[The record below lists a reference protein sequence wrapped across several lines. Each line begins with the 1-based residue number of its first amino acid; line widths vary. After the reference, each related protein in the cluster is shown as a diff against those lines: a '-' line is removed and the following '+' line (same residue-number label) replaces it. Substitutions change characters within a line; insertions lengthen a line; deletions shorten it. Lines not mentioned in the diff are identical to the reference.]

1 MKLTKKEL
9 LSIIKEEMNKILF
22 ESTSYRIERDE
33 DLEMTSIVPSG
44 VELSSSHYNE
54 VAGEYYPTTTDYGLD
69 EEVRR
74 ACEKVLSKAMELGIG
89 KPIVILAEP
98 DDSSDVASTIDGTE
112 GLIPMICLNTDFLI
126 NEANPEREVIN
137 TLLHEFGHIYFR
149 TQGIEYREEEEDVV
163 EEYALRAGNKSILDR
178 YKDSILKIK

>member
-1 MKLTKKEL
+1 MKLTKQTLKQIILEEL
-9 LSIIKEEMNKILF
+9 SRVLSENLG
-22 ESTSYRIERDE
+22 YRIERDE

-44 VELSSSHYNE
+44 VELSSSQYNE
-54 VAGEYYPTTTDYGLD
+54 VAGDYYPTTTDYGLD

-98 DDSSDVASTIDGTE
+98 DDSSHVASTIDGTDTS
-112 GLIPMICLNTDFLI
+112 GTPLICLNTDFLI
-126 NEANPEREVIN
+126 NEMNPEREAIN

-163 EEYALRAGNKSILDR
+163 EEYALRAGNKSILDN
-178 YKDSILKIK
+178 YIQ

>member
-1 MKLTKKEL
+1 MKLTKQTLKQIILEEL
-9 LSIIKEEMNKILF
+9 SRVLSENLG
-22 ESTSYRIERDE
+22 YRVERDE

-44 VELSSSHYNE
+44 VELSSSQYNE
-54 VAGEYYPTTTDYGLD
+54 VAGDYYPATTDYGLD
-69 EEVRR
+69 EQVRR

-98 DDSSDVASTIDGTE
+98 DDSSHVASTIDGTDTS
-112 GLIPMICLNTDFLI
+112 GTPLICLNTDFLI
-126 NEANPEREVIN
+126 NEMNPEREVVN

-163 EEYALRAGNKSILDR
+163 EEYALRAGNKSILDN
-178 YKDSILKIK
+178 YIQ

>member
-1 MKLTKKEL
+1 MKLTKQTLKQIILEEL
-9 LSIIKEEMNKILF
+9 SRVLSENLG
-22 ESTSYRIERDE
+22 YRIERDE

-44 VELSSSHYNE
+44 VELSSSQYNE
-54 VAGEYYPTTTDYGLD
+54 VAGDYDPTTTDYGLD

-74 ACEKVLSKAMELGIG
+74 ACEKTLSKAMELGIG

-98 DDSSDVASTIDGTE
+98 DDSSHVASTIDGTDTS
-112 GLIPMICLNTDFLI
+112 GTPLICLNTDFLI
-126 NEANPEREVIN
+126 NEMNPEREVIN

-163 EEYALRAGNKSILDR
+163 EKYALRAGNKSIVDN
-178 YKDSILKIK
+178 YIQ

>member
-1 MKLTKKEL
+1 MIEDKMKLTKQTLKQ
-9 LSIIKEEMNKILF
+9 IIKEELSKILS
-22 ESTSYRIERDE
+22 ENLSYRIERDE

-54 VAGEYYPTTTDYGLD
+54 VAGDYSPTTTDYGLD

-74 ACEKVLSKAMELGIG
+74 ACEKVLSKATELGIG

-98 DDSSDVASTIDGTE
+98 DDSSHVASTIDGTDTS
-112 GLIPMICLNTDFLI
+112 GTPLICLNTDFLI
-126 NEANPEREVIN
+126 NEMNPEREATN

-163 EEYALRAGNKSILDR
+163 EEYALRAGNKSILDN
-178 YKDSILKIK
+178 YIQ